1 MVEFLFWIQ
10 TVSAADIEI
19 QPSGTNDALFSAV
32 KRAQSGDRIVLGAGA
47 YQECVNT
54 LGKDLIL
61 EGKSG
66 AQIVGNGSCTNLL
79 EISAG
84 EVWIQNLTL
93 SHKNTCIFI
102 SGRNS
107 KVHLNESSLLQCG
120 NSRIN
125 GGGAKI
131 EGGTLWI
138 ESSKISGNQAQKGA
152 GIFITKGVLNLKD
165 TLMADNMAQIGGAL
179 LAHESEV
186 TISDSRVL
194 GNTTKSGGM
203 GAGVAMRNGGY
214 LTVTDSLFQGNH
226 AQGKGGAIYADN
238 SSSTAHNHI
247 VLKTIRCTGN
257 SASFGSST
265 GGCLYS
271 RGRLSL
277 EVEGSRFVDNMAALS
292 GGALAIHDAGE
303 KMEIDDSVFQ
313 KNRAR
318 SGEGGAL
325 LVEASTEKV
334 STPVSIRNS
343 TFDSNRAETYGGAL
357 SLGNTINSYANLD
370 VQGSTF
376 TNNQANS
383 SQSGAGGAIYFVS
396 QAPHTLRVVESTFE
410 RNKAELAGG
419 AIYAIHPQMVWIQYS
434 QFYNNSAQ
442 GASTIQPRFGGA
454 VMLDGATVTFVEH
467 SKFCGNTASS
477 MGGKRSSGIGGALY
491 LQKGERL
498 VFEHNWVWENTA
510 QEYGGGI
517 SVDGLK
523 NVEFAESLFAANRS
537 EKGGVIHLS
546 NSSSVAKD
554 MQVAFTQAGVAT
566 SQSGSGKHQW
576 TNVNWYNNV
585 DGNGFLGTSPDLP
598 SALTSHSERNPNF
611 EHLVVD
617 GRCDDTLLL
626 TE

>member
-1 MVEFLFWIQ
+1 MVVFLLWIQ
-10 TVSAADIEI
+10 TVAAANIEI
-19 QPSGTNDALFSAV
+19 QPSGTNDALFSAI
-32 KRAQSGDRIVLGAGA
+32 KRAQSGDKIVLGAGA
-47 YQECVNT
+47 YQECVDT

-61 EGKSG
+61 EGQAG
-66 AQIVGNGSCTNLL
+66 AKIVGNGSCTNLL
-79 EISAG
+79 EISSG

-93 SHKNTCIFI
+93 SHKNTCVFI

-107 KVHLNESSLLQCG
+107 KVHLVSSSLLQCG

-125 GGGAKI
+125 GGGANVD
-131 EGGTLWI
+131 GGTLWV
-138 ESSKISGNQAQKGA
+138 ETSKISGNQGQKGA
-152 GIFITKGVLNLKD
+152 GILITKGVLNLKD
-165 TLMADNMAQIGGAL
+165 TLIADNMAQIGGAL
-179 LAHESEV
+179 LAQESEV
-186 TISDSRVL
+186 TISDSRIL

-203 GAGVAMRNGGY
+203 GAGIAMRNGGY
-214 LTVTDSLFQGNH
+214 LTVNDSLLQGNH

-238 SSSTAHNHI
+238 SFSTAHNHI

-271 RGRLSL
+271 RGHLSL
-277 EVEGSRFVDNMAALS
+277 EVNGSRFVDNMAALS

-303 KMEIDDSVFQ
+303 KISIETSSFQ

-318 SGEGGAL
+318 SGEGGAV
-325 LVEASTEKV
+325 LVEASTQKV
-334 STPVSIRNS
+334 STPVFIQNS
-343 TFDSNRAETYGGAL
+343 TFESNRAETYGGAL
-357 SLGNTINSYANLD
+357 SLGNTMNAYANLE
-370 VQGSTF
+370 VQSSTF

-396 QAPHTLRVVESTFE
+396 QAPHTMRVVESIFE

-419 AIYAIHPQMVWIQYS
+419 AIYAINPQMVWVQYS
-434 QFYNNSAQ
+434 QFYNNSAE

-467 SKFCGNTASS
+467 SKFCGNTATS
-477 MGGKRSSGIGGALY
+477 MGGKRSSGTGGALY

-498 VFEHNWVWENTA
+498 VFEHNWVWENMA
-510 QEYGGGI
+510 QEYGSGL
-517 SVDGLK
+517 SVDGVK
-523 NVEFAESLFAANRS
+523 VVELADSLFAANRS
-537 EKGGVIHLS
+537 EKGGVVHLS

-554 MQVAFTQAGVAT
+554 MQVVFTQAGVAT
-566 SQSGSGKHQW
+566 SQNGSGKHQW

-598 SALTSHSERNPNF
+598 SALTSHSEGNPNF
-611 EHLVVD
+611 KHLVVD